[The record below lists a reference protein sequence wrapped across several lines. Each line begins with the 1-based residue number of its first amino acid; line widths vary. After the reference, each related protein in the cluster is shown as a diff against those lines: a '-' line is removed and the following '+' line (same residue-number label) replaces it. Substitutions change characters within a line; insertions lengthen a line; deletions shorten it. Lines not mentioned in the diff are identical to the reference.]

1 MINVSD
7 NGYVTYFHNISVYMY
22 VYKSKQKLRR
32 QRNFA
37 LLNDN
42 SGFSENSQMKEI
54 KKIHFIYEPYL

>member
-1 MINVSD
+1 
-7 NGYVTYFHNISVYMY
+7 MY

-42 SGFSENSQMKEI
+42 SGFSENSQMTFESKE
-54 KKIHFIYEPYL
+54 